1 MKNYFENLN
10 KEMKEYFSILSD
22 EIPYFLN
29 DYINTKE
36 MQKQSGISVSSGD
49 IYTKIFDVKWYSSLD
64 HSVAVALIVWN
75 FTKDKKQTLAGL
87 FHDIAT
93 PAFKHCIDFMNG
105 DYEKQESTEELTYK
119 IISESKEIMKLLNRD
134 NIKVEEVYDY
144 HIYPIADNDTPRLS
158 ADRLEYTLSNGMGV
172 LKDLWNLKE
181 VQEIYKDIEIQINE
195 EGIQELGFKSVK
207 MAEKFVKGMSE
218 LSKFYNSNECKIS
231 MQFYADILKQMN
243 KKNLITVNDLY
254 NLSEEEVIE
263 KIENESTEDIS
274 KYFKIFRNLTKINES
289 DTFIE
294 DKYCVSLNVKK
305 RYIVP
310 LVKNLNKS
318 VRIDKISNIAKQDI
332 DSYINYKTKK
342 YAYFDF

>member
-1 MKNYFENLN
+1 MKNYFETLN

-49 IYTKIFDVKWYSSLD
+49 IYTKIFNVKWYSSLD

-93 PAFKHCIDFMNG
+93 LAFKHCIDFMNG

-134 NIKVEEVYDY
+134 NIKIEEVYDY

-172 LKDLWNLKE
+172 LKNLWNLKE
-181 VQEIYKDIEIQINE
+181 VKEIYKDIEIQINE

-207 MAEKFVKGMSE
+207 IAEKFVKGMSE
-218 LSKFYNSNECKIS
+218 LSKYYSSNECKIS
-231 MQFYADILKQMN
+231 MQFYADILKQM
-243 KKNLITVNDLY
+243 Y
-254 NLSEEEVIE
+254 E
-263 KIENESTEDIS
+263 K
-274 KYFKIFRNLTKINES
+274 KINYS
-289 DTFIE
+289 
-294 DKYCVSLNVKK
+294 K
-305 RYIVP
+305 
-310 LVKNLNKS
+310 
-318 VRIDKISNIAKQDI
+318 
-332 DSYINYKTKK
+332 
-342 YAYFDF
+342 

>member
-158 ADRLEYTLSNGMGV
+158 ADRLEYTLSNGIGV
-172 LKDLWNLKE
+172 LKNLWNLKE
-181 VQEIYKDIEIQINE
+181 VKEIYKDIEIQINE

-243 KKNLITVNDLY
+243 EKNLITVNDLY